1 MTKRTIVRIAW
12 IAAFVAGMGLLT
24 SATLADKVTI
34 TVGDKDIPA
43 GPMWF
48 KPATTLDPQ
57 QYYYLSCKD
66 ADLLVQVDKEDRVW
80 WWQNKPLKAGQ
91 TYTWELLVAGTGV
104 SPEAGGLPSRVR
116 KAGDEQ
122 MDVKISGKPFTSL
135 VFKKAEPKV
144 YLYPI
149 IGPTGE
155 PMTRDFPMKD
165 NPIEKDEDE
174 KFNHQDHRH
183 HRSLW
188 CAHGDIRTSDMSKTG
203 SNYWDEV
210 KDAPI
215 EKVPHQ
221 VLTKIV
227 TQASGPVFGQIAANI
242 DWINEKGEKDFTE
255 QRSYMFLAGEDVRI
269 IDIRSTFKFDEKDV
283 TFGDT
288 KEGGIVS
295 VRTAATIS
303 EKGVNKPERLSGK
316 RFNSAGKSGD
326 DTWGQPADW
335 CDYVGPVAGKTV
347 GIAILDHP
355 KNYGHPTHWHIRN
368 YGLYTANPFGLAA
381 FLKDAGKN
389 GSRTWKKGESVEF
402 NYRIILHKD
411 DTKAAGIADQ
421 WRLYS
426 DPPKFVVTEK

>member
-1 MTKRTIVRIAW
+1 MFVRQEETKTHMVNKMMGIAW
-12 IAAFVAGMGLLT
+12 IAALVAGMGLT
-24 SATLADKVTI
+24 ASTARADKVTI

-48 KPATTLDPQ
+48 KPAKPLDPQ
-57 QYYYLSCKD
+57 QYYYLSGKD
-66 ADLLVQVDKEDRVW
+66 ADLLVQIDKEDRVW

-104 SPEAGGLPSRVR
+104 NPEPGGLPARVR

-122 MDVKISGKPFTSL
+122 VDIKISGKPFTTL
-135 VFKKAEPKV
+135 VFKKSDPKV
-144 YLYPI
+144 YLYPV

-165 NPIEKDEDE
+165 NPAEKEA
-174 KFNHQDHRH
+174 NRQDHPH

-188 CAHGDIRTSDMSKTG
+188 CAHGDIRTEDMTKPG
-203 SNYWDEV
+203 SNYWNEV

-227 TQASGPVFGQIAANI
+227 GQASGPVFGQVIAEI
-242 DWINEKGEKDFTE
+242 DWINEKGEKDFSE
-255 QRSYMFLAGEDVRI
+255 QRSYMFLAGEDLRI
-269 IDIRSTFKFDEKDV
+269 IDVRSVFKFDQKDV

-295 VRTAATIS
+295 VRTAITID
-303 EKGVNKPERLSGK
+303 EKGGGK
-316 RFNSAGKSGD
+316 RYNSAGKSGE
-326 DTWGQPADW
+326 DTWGQPAEW
-335 CDYVGPVAGKTV
+335 CDYVGKVNDKVV
-347 GIAILDHP
+347 GIAIMDHP
-355 KNYGHPTHWHIRN
+355 KNYGHPTRWHIRD
-368 YGLYTANPFGLAA
+368 YGLYTANPFGLKD
-381 FLKDAGKN
+381 FTKDAAKD
-389 GSRTWKKGESVEF
+389 GSHTWKKGESVEF
-402 NYRIILHKD
+402 NYRIVLHQD
-411 DTKAAGIADQ
+411 DTQAAGIADQ

-426 DPPKFVVTEK
+426 DPPKFTVTEK